1 MSLAADHEH
10 SFTPADGL
18 ARRVVNVSIITPK
31 PGKSGEFID
40 LQLAQV
46 NRLRGKVQGLLGSR
60 MLRSSDNRTIVLVA
74 AFETAEDSQRFRE
87 SRDLTDHL
95 ANARPLIESA
105 TTGVYETVYEV
116 GAI

>member
-1 MSLAADHEH
+1 M
-10 SFTPADGL
+10 
-18 ARRVVNVSIITPK
+18 
-31 PGKSGEFID
+31 D

-60 MLRSSDNRTIVLVA
+60 LLRSNDNRTIVLVS
-74 AFETAEDSQRFRE
+74 AFETAEDSQFFRE

-95 ANARPLIESA
+95 ANVRPLIESA
-105 TTGVYETVYEV
+105 TTGVYEMVYDI